1 MTDET
6 TGLPTDLLHGD
17 GSRDIQTS
25 TTNIGAYMWSAVA
38 AEELGTYSPAVAGS
52 TTRCHEKT
60 KSCAVTG
67 EPSDQVAPAR
77 SLNV

>member
-38 AEELGTYSPAVAGS
+38 AEGARDVLTSSCRIDNALPQ
-52 TTRCHEKT
+52 KD